1 MNFLFMKLKQVYK
14 DRFCLV
20 FYDALIGD
28 TLKEV
33 ERIFKFCNLEVQ
45 SQTIQ
50 FLNDSKSSE
59 KKSAYSVFRNKKQ
72 DVEWKDLLTETIFS
86 EIKDDIIENKITE
99 FKYDK

>member
-1 MNFLFMKLKQVYK
+1 MKLKQVYK

-33 ERIFKFCNLEVQ
+33 ERIFKFCNLKVQ

>member
-1 MNFLFMKLKQVYK
+1 MKLKQVYK

-33 ERIFKFCNLEVQ
+33 ERIFKFCNLKVQ

-50 FLNDSKSSE
+50 FLNDSKSSVVKIASTFALFKNE
-59 KKSAYSVFRNKKQ
+59 VFS
-72 DVEWKDLLTETIFS
+72 LS
-86 EIKDDIIENKITE
+86 EI
-99 FKYDK
+99 